1 MSTETTLDDRY
12 GRTKKKGGPLR
23 RNLGIVITSAVI
35 IIGLVV
41 WAIST
46 DALGFGPQVETRDL
60 GFNNLTES
68 SITVEFEVTAT
79 PGHDVACA
87 VQAMNSSF
95 AIVGWKVFVYPAS
108 DQRIR
113 DFTETLLT
121 SEPAT
126 TGLVYECWLT

>member
-12 GRTKKKGGPLR
+12 GRSEKKRGPFR
-23 RNLGIVITSAVI
+23 RNLGVIITSAVI
-35 IIGLVV
+35 IIGLVA
-41 WAIST
+41 WTIST
-46 DALGFGPQVETRDL
+46 DVFGFGPQVDTRDL
-60 GFNNLTES
+60 GFNSLTES
-68 SITVEFEVTAT
+68 SVTVEFELTAT

-87 VQAMNSSF
+87 VQALNKSF

-113 DFTETLLT
+113 DITETILT